1 MWIKIVFLT
10 DRLVNYKGV
19 RMKIIKIFL
28 FLLVTCGS
36 FYAQT
41 ARELIS
47 KAENT
52 LKGKTAYGII
62 EMKVVT
68 PDYERTLKMESWW
81 VGNEKALIVIKSPK
95 REKGNKTLKIGNEM
109 WNYLKNT
116 ETVIKIPPSMMLQ
129 SWNGSDFTNDDLV
142 RESNLA
148 NDYDQKII
156 AEEKINGAGC
166 WKIELIPKP
175 DAPVVWGKIYYWVRK
190 TDYLPA
196 LVQYFDENGKLI
208 RYMEFSDFKKM
219 GGRKIPTRWKMVSV
233 VNEGHS
239 TELKLIKMKFDIK
252 IDDSIFSLEELERGD

>member
-1 MWIKIVFLT
+1 
-10 DRLVNYKGV
+10 
-19 RMKIIKIFL
+19 MKVLQVIFL
-28 FLLVTCGS
+28 VHV
-36 FYAQT
+36 FYFFAFAQS
-41 ARELIS
+41 AEEIVR

-52 LKGKTAYGII
+52 LKGNTAYGIV

-81 VGNEKALIVIKSPK
+81 VGNEKALIIIKSPR
-95 REKGNKTLKIGNEM
+95 RERGNKTLKIGNEM

-148 NDYDQKII
+148 DDYEQRII
-156 AEEKINGAGC
+156 AEEKINGADC

-190 TDYLPA
+190 SDYLPA
-196 LVQYFDENGKLI
+196 LVQYYDENGKLI
-208 RYMEFSDFKKM
+208 RYMEFSDVKKM
-219 GGRKIPTRWKMVSV
+219 GGRKIPTLWRMVSV

-239 TELKLIKMKFDIK
+239 TELKIIKMKFDIK
-252 IDDSIFSLEELERGD
+252 IDDSIFSFEELERGD